1 MKAFQLKRIPEILA
15 GPGKIK
21 ILPELIK
28 KYGDRAAIIVGASS
42 FVSSQYYLEV
52 EMDLEKAG
60 IEVEIISSREE
71 PKASFIDGCVEALK
85 GKGITVV
92 AAIGG
97 GSVMDTGKAISAMM
111 HLDHS
116 VENYLDGMGTRKH
129 DGKKLP
135 FIAVPTTA
143 GTGSEMT
150 ANAPLGKLG
159 HDGYKKS
166 LRHDNFIPDHVII
179 DPLLYMS
186 CPQGTAYSSG
196 MDAFTQLVESY
207 LSTKSST
214 VTDQLSIKGMKLL
227 LASLHRLFDH
237 EDDHKE
243 GLWSDMATASML
255 SGITLLNAGL
265 GTVHGMASTISKYYD
280 IAHGT
285 ICANLMLQTNV
296 ETLKTIEEDSE
307 IHGEAMIKYGKLAS
321 LFKDFDFYRKD
332 ADFTDM
338 LSCYMEKL
346 DIPTMASMGFDDR
359 YIDTIAGESGDKNNP
374 VKLTIQ
380 AKKRILE
387 KLL

>member
-1 MKAFQLKRIPEILA
+1 MKAFELKKIPEILA

-21 ILPELIK
+21 ILPELIR
-28 KYGDRAAIIVGASS
+28 KYGNKAAIIVGASS
-42 FVSSQYYLEV
+42 FVSSSYYLEL
-52 EMDLEKAG
+52 EMDLDKAG
-60 IEVEIISSREE
+60 IEVEIISVREE
-71 PKASFIDGCVEALK
+71 PKASFIDACVETLK
-85 GKGITVV
+85 GKGIAVV

-111 HLDHS
+111 DLDHS
-116 VENYLDGMGTRKH
+116 VEEYLDGMGTRKH

-143 GTGSEMT
+143 GTGSEVT

-159 HDGYKKS
+159 PDGYKKS
-166 LRHDNFIPDHVII
+166 LRHNNFIPDHVIM

-186 CPQGTAYSSG
+186 CPRGIAYSSG
-196 MDAFTQLVESY
+196 MDAFSQLVESY

-214 VTDQLSIKGMKLL
+214 VTDQLSMKGMNLL
-227 LASLHRLFDH
+227 LASLHRLFDN

-265 GTVHGMASTISKYYD
+265 GTVHGMASAISKYYN
-280 IAHGT
+280 IPHGT
-285 ICANLMLQTNV
+285 ICANLMLETNI
-296 ETLKTIEEDSE
+296 ETVKAIGIEGDNND
-307 IHGEAMIKYGKLAS
+307 EAIMKYKKLAS
-321 LFKDFDFYRKD
+321 LFGDLDFYRRD
-332 ADFTDM
+332 APFTDM

-346 DIPTMASMGFDDR
+346 DIPTMASMGFNDQYVDE
-359 YIDTIAGESGDKNNP
+359 IVKESGDKNNP
-374 VKLTIQ
+374 VELTDD

-387 KLL
+387 NLL